1 MRRHWPQR
9 AVEPARIMGRMVITV
24 TAIMQI
30 GKEMPGGFTITGQ
43 KGNFILTKRILIWL
57 PVNQLITAHMGM
69 LRGTERWKE
78 RSTVCLQ
85 RKIFPIRTERR
96 EWFTGQ
102 TTWLRSQQRIKTEM
116 PLFLPSR
123 KRRAGPMII
132 KWELSLT
139 PATGGGRKRQRIST
153 GRSALMMIIQRTAST
168 GDNIQTMKR
177 TMEIAGSAGPF

>member
-1 MRRHWPQR
+1 MRRHWAAESSGAGADYGPDGNYSHCNNADR
-9 AVEPARIMGRMVITV
+9 EGNAWRIYD
-24 TAIMQI
+24 
-30 GKEMPGGFTITGQ
+30 
-43 KGNFILTKRILIWL
+43 
-57 PVNQLITAHMGM
+57 H
-69 LRGTERWKE
+69 
-78 RSTVCLQ
+78 
-85 RKIFPIRTERR
+85 RTEG
-96 EWFTGQ
+96 EFHINKKDIDLASGESADYSAYGDAQGDGTLEGAVYGLFAAEDISHPDGKTGVVYRQ